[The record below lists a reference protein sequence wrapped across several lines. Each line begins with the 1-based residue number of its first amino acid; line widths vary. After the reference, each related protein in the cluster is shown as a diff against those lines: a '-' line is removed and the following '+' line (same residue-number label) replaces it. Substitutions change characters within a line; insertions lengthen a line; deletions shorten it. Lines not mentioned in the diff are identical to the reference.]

1 MKKIIISILLIAGV
15 LITNML
21 YLTFFFKSSNAND
34 HYGSMTQLMKAT
46 KEGVDWKIFTK
57 DEHNPTV
64 IVAPHGGG
72 IEPGTTEIAG
82 SIAKKANAGF
92 YTFQGIRPQNNSEL
106 HVTSINYDEP
116 KAREMIGQS
125 ERTVTIHKTGREGA
139 DVYIG
144 GRDTALKHKIM
155 DSLTHKGFI
164 VKEAN
169 GNIAGEGIK
178 NITNMNK
185 RQAGVQL
192 EVSNSTIHNFFKNG
206 DSSRVSRIY
215 AANWTNTM
223 ERFTDGV
230 AEALKS

>member
-1 MKKIIISILLIAGV
+1 MISLVLIVGV

-21 YLTFFFKSSNAND
+21 YLTYFSKPSNAED
-34 HYGSMTQLMKAT
+34 RYGSMQELMKAT
-46 KEGVDWKIFTK
+46 TEGVDWKIFTK
-57 DEHNPTV
+57 DEQNSTV

-82 SIAKKANAGF
+82 SIAKKANAGY

-144 GRDTALKHKIM
+144 GRDTVLKQKILE
-155 DSLTHKGFI
+155 SLTQKGFI
-164 VKEAN
+164 VKEAD
-169 GNIAGEGIK
+169 GNIAGESTQ
-178 NITNMNK
+178 NITNMNQ

-192 EVSNSTIHNFFKNG
+192 EISNSTIHNFFKNG

-215 AANWTNTM
+215 AENWTDTM

-230 AEALKS
+230 AEALKE